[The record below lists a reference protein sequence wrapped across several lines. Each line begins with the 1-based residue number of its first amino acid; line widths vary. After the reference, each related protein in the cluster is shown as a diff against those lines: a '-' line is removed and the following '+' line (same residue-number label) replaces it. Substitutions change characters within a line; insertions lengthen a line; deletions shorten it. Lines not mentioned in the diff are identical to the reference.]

1 MISAIDDQA
10 ETRAE
15 AVFELLYY
23 NEKLLFPFV
32 RESLGSSVVSGQS
45 MNS

>member
-1 MISAIDDQA
+1 MISAIDNHA

-15 AVFELLYY
+15 AVFELLGYI
-23 NEKLLFPFV
+23 KTLLFPLV
-32 RESLGSSVVSGQS
+32 GKSLGSSVISGQS